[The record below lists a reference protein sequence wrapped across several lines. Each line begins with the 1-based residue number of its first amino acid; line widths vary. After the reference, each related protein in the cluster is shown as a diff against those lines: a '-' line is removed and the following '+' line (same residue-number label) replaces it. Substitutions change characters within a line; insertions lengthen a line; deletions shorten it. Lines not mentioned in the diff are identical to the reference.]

1 MQSIVEPKI
10 LKYNDSKWYF
20 DSGKKIIPES
30 GEIYVITLE
39 DIDKTIIKIGDG
51 IHALQNLPEVHP
63 PYHKIKPQGLSDYWL
78 QVYIDKIPQDI
89 WDEAVKEVEECN
101 SQSYGAMV
109 AVAIEK
115 LVEVY
120 ESQFEEDFI

>member
-1 MQSIVEPKI
+1 MQSIAGPKI
-10 LKYNDSKWYF
+10 LKCNGSEWYF
-20 DSGKKIIPES
+20 GSGKKIIPEP
-30 GEIYVITLE
+30 GEIYVIILE
-39 DIDKTIIKIGDG
+39 DVNKTIIKIGDG
-51 IHALQNLPEVHP
+51 IHALQNLPEVQM
-63 PYHKIKPQGLSDYWL
+63 PYHRIKPQGLSDYWL

-89 WDEAVKEVEECN
+89 WNEAAKEVEECN

-120 ESQFEEDFI
+120 ESQFEKDFI

>member
-1 MQSIVEPKI
+1 MDQIMGPKI
-10 LKYNDSKWYF
+10 LKCNGSEWYF
-20 DSGKKIIPES
+20 DSGRKIIPES
-30 GEIYVITLE
+30 GEIYVVALE

-51 IHALQNLPEVHP
+51 IHALQNLPEVQMP
-63 PYHKIKPQGLSDYWL
+63 NRMKPQGLSDYWL

-89 WDEAVKEVEECN
+89 WNEAVKEVEECN